1 MTYQADMFSTDAPDV
16 LLVTQDNVLVLR
28 HPSMHTKGAEAAE
41 EMGMTEDDA
50 EKSFMSNLKITS
62 VPMLTSGEAA

>member
-28 HPSMHTKGAEAAE
+28 HPSMHPKGTEAAE
-41 EMGMTEDDA
+41 RRAARLREIEDRNVDKKDKVRA
-50 EKSFMSNLKITS
+50 
-62 VPMLTSGEAA
+62 